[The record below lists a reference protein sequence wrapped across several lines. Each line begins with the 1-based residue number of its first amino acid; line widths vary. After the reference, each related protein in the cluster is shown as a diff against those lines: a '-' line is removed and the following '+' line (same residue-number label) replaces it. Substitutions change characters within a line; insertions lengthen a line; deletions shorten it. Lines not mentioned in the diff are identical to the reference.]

1 MKNWLKDKVLTFS
14 IITFLITTIVSSV
27 LWFLNIWTEF
37 VNWYFGI
44 IVLLGVLLRI
54 LFLLNKKINII
65 TMKSIEKIKFI
76 LGLILLSFP
85 IIGGLIFFLEGF
97 GVLFVL
103 LDYNNLSDIFDK
115 DTPIF
120 LGLCGIGGS
129 ILLNSVKTE
138 IK

>member
-27 LWFLNIWTEF
+27 LWYLNIWTEF
-37 VNWYFGI
+37 VYWYFGI

-54 LFLLNKKINII
+54 LFLLNEKINII

-85 IIGGLIFFLEGF
+85 IICGVIFFLEGF

-103 LDYNNLSDIFDK
+103 IDFSNLSIIFDK

-120 LGLCGIGGS
+120 LGLCGISGS

>member
-1 MKNWLKDKVLTFS
+1 MKNCLKDKILTFS
-14 IITFLITTIVSSV
+14 IFTFLTTSIVLSV
-27 LWFLNIWTEF
+27 LWLLNIWTDF
-37 VNWYFGI
+37 IFCYFGL
-44 IVLLGVLLRI
+44 IVLLGVLLKI
-54 LFLLNKKINII
+54 LFLLNEKINII

-85 IIGGLIFFLEGF
+85 IIVGVIFFLEGF
-97 GVLFVL
+97 GVLFVII
-103 LDYNNLSDIFDK
+103 DYDNLSDLFTK

-129 ILLNSVKTE
+129 LLLNSVKTE

>member
-1 MKNWLKDKVLTFS
+1 ML
-14 IITFLITTIVSSV
+14 SV
-27 LWFLNIWTEF
+27 LWLLNIWTDF
-37 VNWYFGI
+37 IFCYFGL

-54 LFLLNKKINII
+54 LFLLNEKINII

-85 IIGGLIFFLEGF
+85 IIVGVIFFLEGF
-97 GVLFVL
+97 GVLFVII
-103 LDYNNLSDIFDK
+103 DYDNLSDLFTK

-129 ILLNSVKTE
+129 LLLNSVKTE